1 MNKETHEVKKITAGL
16 ILSWIFGILFLIFG
30 MGIIGTG
37 SPLAGIIIILCAAM
51 IIPYFN
57 RLIANKLHLE
67 ISGGV
72 KFILVIIILIAMGF
86 AMANTSKFQSNSVDQ
101 SKVEP
106 TIGQDSTVS
115 EKNVQ
120 SVPSTPTLNKK
131 TEYIKNSLK
140 LENVEVGEG
149 YGQFDIP
156 GYGKK
161 KPTVS
166 GKLRNT
172 GEKSLETVKITVYFL
187 DSTGKRIGEESYYP
201 INTNSIYGELLSESE
216 PLKPN
221 YVRDWGYVVDTDAP
235 SGWSKKVEVVITDI
249 VFSEE

>member
-1 MNKETHEVKKITAGL
+1 MGKETHEVKKITAGL

-37 SPLAGIIIILCAAM
+37 APISGIIIILCAMM

-57 RLIANKLHLE
+57 KLIAEKLHLE

-72 KFILVIIILIAMGF
+72 KFILIIIILIAIGF
-86 AMANTSKFQSNSVDQ
+86 AMANINTRTSKEIA
-101 SKVEP
+101 VEP
-106 TIGQDSTVS
+106 VVGQDSTVK
-115 EKNVQ
+115 EKNVP

-131 TEYIKNSLK
+131 TEYIKNYLK
-140 LENVEVGEG
+140 LEDVEVGEG
-149 YGQFDIP
+149 YGQFDLP

-166 GKLRNT
+166 GKLRNIGDT
-172 GEKSLETVKITVYFL
+172 TLETVKITVYFL
-187 DSTGKRIGEESYYP
+187 DSNEKRIGEESYYP
-201 INTNSIYGELLSESE
+201 INTNSIYGEVLSESE

-221 YVRDWGYVVDTDAP
+221 YVREWGYVVDTDAP
-235 SGWSKKVEVVITDI
+235 AGWSKKVEVVITDI
-249 VFSEE
+249 SFSKE